1 MTQSGNITVVAL
13 GEILWDMLPEGKR
26 LGGAPAN
33 FAYHVSSYGIETAV
47 VSAVGTDNLG
57 REALEAMDARHL
69 GGHITQLS
77 THPTGTV
84 AVTLDKKGVPSYKIT
99 ENVAWDFIPWSS
111 HLEKLAAKTDAV
123 CFGTLAQRSPTSRQT
138 ILNFL
143 NAMPDDSRHLRIFD
157 VNLRAPYWNSNIV
170 AESLENCN
178 ILKLND
184 EELPVVASAVKVTT
198 KAGNQ
203 AATALAIMEKYALRA
218 LILTC
223 GARESYIFAPEGTSR
238 LATPHVRV
246 ADTVGAGDSFTAAF
260 TASVLLGHTV
270 TEAHES
276 AVERAAYVC
285 TRHGATPP
293 VP

>member
-1 MTQSGNITVVAL
+1 MTA
-13 GEILWDMLPEGKR
+13 
-26 LGGAPAN
+26 
-33 FAYHVSSYGIETAV
+33 
-47 VSAVGTDNLG
+47 
-57 REALEAMDARHL
+57 
-69 GGHITQLS
+69 
-77 THPTGTV
+77 
-84 AVTLDKKGVPSYKIT
+84 
-99 ENVAWDFIPWSS
+99 
-111 HLEKLAAKTDAV
+111 
-123 CFGTLAQRSPTSRQT
+123 
-138 ILNFL
+138 
-143 NAMPDDSRHLRIFD
+143 
-157 VNLRAPYWNSNIV
+157 
-170 AESLENCN
+170 
-178 ILKLND
+178 
-184 EELPVVASAVKVTT
+184 

-276 AVERAAYVC
+276 AVKRAAYVC

>member
-1 MTQSGNITVVAL
+1 MNNNSKPVVVGI
-13 GEILWDMLPEGKR
+13 GEILWDMLPGGKR
-26 LGGAPAN
+26 AGGAPIN
-33 FAYHVSSYGIETAV
+33 FVYHAAALGAEGYA
-47 VSAVGTDNLG
+47 VSAVGNDADG
-57 REALEAMDARHL
+57 RAIVAELKQNKIDHVLAL
-69 GGHITQLS
+69 TPY
-77 THPTGTV
+77 PTGKVLVELKNGIPAYTIV
-84 AVTLDKKGVPSYKIT
+84 
-99 ENVAWDFIPWSS
+99 ENVAWDHIPYSDDAS
-111 HLEKLAAKTDAV
+111 AVIRRADAV

-170 AESLENCN
+170 AESLESCN

-184 EELPVVASAVKVTT
+184 EELPVVASAVKVTA

-276 AVERAAYVC
+276 AVKRAAYVC

>member
-1 MTQSGNITVVAL
+1 MTHSGNITVVAL

-57 REALEAMDARHL
+57 RDALEAMDARHL
-69 GGHITQLS
+69 GGYIAQLS

-99 ENVAWDFIPWSS
+99 ENVAWDFIPWSN

-170 AESLENCN
+170 AESLESCN

-184 EELPVVASAVKVTT
+184 EELPVVASAVKVTA

-276 AVERAAYVC
+276 AVKRAAYVC

>member
-1 MTQSGNITVVAL
+1 MTHSGNITVVAL

-33 FAYHVSSYGIETAV
+33 FAYHVSSYGRETAV

-57 REALEAMDARHL
+57 RDALEAMNARHL
-69 GGHITQLS
+69 GGYIAQLS

-99 ENVAWDFIPWSS
+99 ENVAWDFIPWSN

-170 AESLENCN
+170 AESLESCN

-184 EELPVVASAVKVTT
+184 EELPVVASAVKVTA

-276 AVERAAYVC
+276 AVKRAAYVC

>member
-69 GGHITQLS
+69 GGYIAQLS

-99 ENVAWDFIPWSS
+99 ENVAWDFIPWIS